1 MISKF
6 CVVFLLSCAVAWG
19 QSFVAAKSAADPA
32 FAPNSSRAAAANA
45 TMPQFDAVSIKP
57 AVARDQQVNAI
68 YAYPGGRIFCAHCTL
83 QFLATLAFDLRDW
96 QITGGP
102 EWMSLTGDT
111 QYDIEATAEKG
122 SHSLSQTWNSK
133 TPLNEDQR
141 QMLKSLLMDRFQL
154 KGHRETR
161 SDTVY
166 ILQRGDQPLKLVPP
180 LHPDE
185 SHWAGGAGGGA
196 LTSGTGIAGKN
207 ISMPELATRISGVLK
222 RPVLDRTGL
231 TGTFDFEY
239 RTADPAANTDP
250 TGGVF
255 ASMQGIGL
263 RLTPAKG
270 PVEILV
276 IDHAVSP
283 SQN

>member
-6 CVVFLLSCAVAWG
+6 LVVCLLSCAIARG
-19 QSFVAAKSAADPA
+19 QSFVSAKAAAEPGLD
-32 FAPNSSRAAAANA
+32 PNSAHTIAAN
-45 TMPQFDAVSIKP
+45 TSLPQFDAASIKP
-57 AVARDQQVNAI
+57 AVARDQQINTI

-83 QFLATLAFDLRDW
+83 QFLTSLAFDLRDW

-102 EWMSLTGDT
+102 EWGSLTSDT
-111 QYDIEATAEKG
+111 RYDLEATAKEG
-122 SHSLSQTWNSK
+122 SQSPAETWNSK
-133 TPLNEDQR
+133 ALITEYQR

-166 ILQRGDQPLKLVPP
+166 ILQRGDQPLKLLPP

-196 LTSGTGIAGKN
+196 LSGGTGIAGKN

-222 RPVLDRTGL
+222 GPVLDRTGL
-231 TGTFDFEY
+231 AGTFDFEY
-239 RTADPAANTDP
+239 RRGDRAGNSDPAD
-250 TGGVF
+250 GVF

-263 RLTPAKG
+263 KLTPAKG
-270 PVEILV
+270 PVEMLV
-276 IDHAVSP
+276 IDHAARP
-283 SQN
+283 SEN